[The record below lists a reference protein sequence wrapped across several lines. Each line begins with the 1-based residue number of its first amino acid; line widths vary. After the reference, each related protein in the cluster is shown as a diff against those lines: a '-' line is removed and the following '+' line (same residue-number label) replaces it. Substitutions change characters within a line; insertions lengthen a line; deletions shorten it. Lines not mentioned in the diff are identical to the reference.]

1 MKKRVFDAT
10 DWTAVNRVLATERD
24 VRGSGHADGRVVAPG
39 RGRFH
44 GPAGN
49 AEVRGVSVRAGQA
62 AGHVARRRDGTSGSP
77 RPRDHLAG
85 LREHHGVAGAVS
97 STGGGGALA
106 AAVGV
111 AFDDKL
117 VAGGGEPVDGGL
129 GQQRVGHEREPLLA
143 SRLEVTTVEARRWR
157 SVMIS

>member
-1 MKKRVFDAT
+1 MSPAGEMGP
-10 DWTAVNRVLATERD
+10 AVRHDLGTTWPGYVSIM
-24 VRGSGHADGRVVAPG
+24 VWPG
-39 RGRFH
+39 RCRQPGR
-44 GPAGN
+44 
-49 AEVRGVSVRAGQA
+49 
-62 AGHVARRRDGTSGSP
+62 
-77 RPRDHLAG
+77 
-85 LREHHGVAGAVS
+85 
-97 STGGGGALA
+97 GGALA